1 MRIGSKSRAG
11 PVAVLGL
18 ATALAAA
25 SAQAQP
31 AGVIYCCEV
40 GGRTVCGDV
49 LPPACYGRAYREVN
63 PSGTIRRHV
72 PAPLS
77 PAEAARRELEERRLR
92 AAEQERLRQQRR
104 DKALIDTYRSVDDL
118 DERRDREITEID
130 RSLRALRERETELLV
145 RRGELL
151 ALRAGAGPAAG
162 IDEDLRR
169 IDADLLAQR
178 SRIDARLRER
188 SAALDRFAEDRQRYR
203 QLSAPAA
210 AGEAR

>member
-1 MRIGSKSRAG
+1 MRRSPGARPA
-11 PVAVLGL
+11 AVLGL
-18 ATALAAA
+18 AAALVAAPV
-25 SAQAQP
+25 QP

-40 GGRTVCGDV
+40 GGQTVCGDV

-92 AAEQERLRQQRR
+92 AADQERLRQQRR
-104 DKALIDTYRSVDDL
+104 DQALIDTYRSVDDL
-118 DERRDREITEID
+118 DERRDREISEID

-151 ALRAGAGPAAG
+151 ALRARAGDQAAPR
-162 IDEDLRR
+162 IDEDLQR
-169 IDADLLAQR
+169 IDAELLSQR
-178 SRIDARLRER
+178 SRIDARLGER

-203 QLSAPAA
+203 QLSAPAT